1 MASYQQQSKKNIEIY
16 SKTRQIHFNIQKLAQ
31 LLYLIIP
38 ELALTYSQTRSIIL
52 EQFYTNLQINEIERT

>member
-52 EQFYTNLQINEIERT
+52 EQFYKNL

>member
-1 MASYQQQSKKNIEIY
+1 MVSYQQQSKKNIEIY

-52 EQFYTNLQINEIERT
+52 EQFYTNL

>member
-1 MASYQQQSKKNIEIY
+1 MVSYQQQSKKNIEIY

-38 ELALTYSQTRSIIL
+38 ELALTYSQTRYIIL
-52 EQFYTNLQINEIERT
+52 EQFYTNL

>member
-52 EQFYTNLQINEIERT
+52 EQFYTNL

>member
-1 MASYQQQSKKNIEIY
+1 MASYQQQNKKNIEIY

-52 EQFYTNLQINEIERT
+52 EQFYTNL